1 MKSLIFFTLLSF
13 TLASWSQDIVS
24 KVTICWDKSSSM
36 EDRDLKKD
44 FSVLENY
51 FNKSEKIEVQLLL
64 FDIEVREKSFTVL
77 KGGWDDIRLELLNVK
92 YDGATVFSDLKEKI
106 KYKDVFVFTD
116 GKRLTENDK
125 ILLPPKSIIVNN
137 SVERDV
143 QFLERA
149 ALLNSSRLIDIMPTL
164 NDTVK
169 HDSTSVDQNKLGKLK
184 GTVFINNKPSSNTI
198 VTVKGK
204 SESFTTDADGIFSV
218 LAEVGDTLLITNR
231 NNRTLKLIPVEFL
244 SYMKVFLESDIISL
258 DEVTVVE
265 ERQQQERL
273 NNGYST
279 YTKDQLGYEIATIE
293 TDEITA
299 IETTPGD
306 VVRNKVSGVD
316 VSTKNSS
323 GVEGGIA
330 QTEIRGRN
338 SINMNANALVVVDG
352 IPINRS
358 GSELDLSTVMYERNI
373 ANFNFIDPGN
383 IKKVTVLKG
392 LAATNQWGSAGANGV
407 ILITTKTGGATSSQK
422 SIRVDKARLK
432 NNIYDENTE
441 LTGPVSSYL
450 KAFEKSK
457 SLEDAYEVYQTLKDI
472 NPENNMLYLDAFS
485 YFKSKDKNMASCVIS
500 NLWESDPKNIDVLKL
515 LSLAYT
521 SIEDYN
527 LASIINNEIISINPK
542 VVNTHLNQALLL
554 KNQNKPKES
563 LTALLELLNG
573 NSNYGIN
580 TSGIYKTLN
589 REVRN
594 LVFTS
599 KDNLHGMDI
608 ATKYQNN
615 LTYKVR
621 LVFEWN
627 HPGAEFELQFVNP
640 QNRYYNWKHTNDDN
654 KERIKDE
661 IENEYSLEEFEFSGD
676 NVNGKWIVN
685 ALSLQDFKSN
695 NTLPLVLKTTIYKDY
710 GSSLQSKEQVF
721 VHFTKFNEKKNLI
734 NINVD

>member
-615 LTYKVR
+615 VTYKVR

>member
-51 FNKSEKIEVQLLL
+51 FNKSKKIEVQLLL

-116 GKRLTENDK
+116 GKRLTENDM

-615 LTYKVR
+615 VTYKVR